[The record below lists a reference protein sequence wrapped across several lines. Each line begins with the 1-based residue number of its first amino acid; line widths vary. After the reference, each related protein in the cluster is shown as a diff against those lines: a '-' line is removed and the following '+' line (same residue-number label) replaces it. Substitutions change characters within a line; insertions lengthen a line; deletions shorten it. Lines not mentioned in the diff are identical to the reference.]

1 VQRYILQRIVGIC
14 LNLVIVSLVIFL
26 ALRAIPNNI
35 AAEVLGQNATPEQ
48 YKAFNDKYGLD
59 DPMHVQFG
67 RWVGGVVRGDFGK
80 SFRSNIAVSDEFRR
94 RLPITMEVVILS
106 FMFTATMG
114 VVFGVISA
122 LKQNSALD
130 YGVRLFAIFG
140 LSIPNFLLLTCLL
153 IFPSRWWGYAPQFGA
168 TDFFDDPYANL
179 MLFVPATLTLAVGA
193 SATLMRLTRSAFL
206 EVVRQDYV
214 RTARAKGLHERAVI
228 LRHQLRNAVLPV
240 LTLMGIQ
247 LGGLLGGSIILE
259 QVLGLPGLGRWALDA
274 ISISDYPVVM
284 VVALY
289 GAVVVMVINLLVD
302 LCYAL
307 LDPRI
312 RLSQ

>member
-1 VQRYILQRIVGIC
+1 VQRYILQRLMGIGI
-14 LNLVIVSLVIFL
+14 NLVIVSLVIFL
-26 ALRAIPNNI
+26 ALRAIPSNI

-48 YKAFNDKYGLD
+48 YKAFNAKYGLD
-59 DPMHVQFG
+59 DPMHQQFG
-67 RWVGGVVRGDFGK
+67 RWIGGVARGDFGK

-94 RLPITMEVVILS
+94 RLPITMEVVVLS
-106 FMFTATMG
+106 FAFTATMG

-168 TDFFDDPYANL
+168 TDFFDNPAANL
-179 MLFVPATLTLAVGA
+179 KLFVPATLTLAVGA

-312 RLSQ
+312 RLAQ